1 MSYLVLARK
10 WRPKSFEEMVGQ
22 GHVLQALT
30 NALNQ
35 SRLHHAYLFTGTR
48 GVGKTTVARIFAKAL
63 NCEQGISSNPCGVCS
78 ACTEIDQG
86 RFVDLI
92 EVDAASRTGVDD
104 TRELLENVAYAP
116 VRGRFKIYLIDE
128 VHMFS
133 KSSFNALL
141 KTLEEPPEHV
151 KFLLAT
157 TDPQKLPVTV
167 LSRCLQFNL
176 RALPQA
182 QIQRHLLD
190 IVQRESL
197 SADDAAMGM
206 IAEAAQG
213 SMRDALSLL
222 DQAIAY
228 TGGELSAVHVS
239 QMLGLSD
246 QQMIVDVLVALAE
259 NDAARLFTLL
269 DEALGRGIEP
279 ATFLDQILEKTHQLA
294 LAQWVPDARMAPDP
308 DALVAVDAARLQLWY
323 QIAGT
328 GRRDL
333 VWAPNARIGLEMTL
347 LRMLAFSLESPQGA
361 VGVVPGTAP
370 SAVTGPESSAAERPS
385 VRPAGSE
392 TPAPRFEPPAQASNR
407 VAESPPS
414 SVRPDTTNSA
424 SRELLSTLTD
434 EQWHDLVAQVNQPAR
449 ALAERCHV
457 HMQGDRIVLTVAPGF
472 AAMASPKSRESL
484 LRQLSQWVDVDRVR
498 IETAAD
504 TPSASARVSSDSPS
518 QTPAERR
525 VLQEQQVQA
534 ERIQSIAD
542 HPAVRALKERAGAE
556 IIPETIQPLAPTT
569 GPAE

>member
-10 WRPKSFEEMVGQ
+10 WRPKSFAEMVGQ

-63 NCEQGISSNPCGVCS
+63 NCEQGISSTPCGVCS

-176 RALPQA
+176 RALPHA

-190 IVQRESL
+190 IVRREQL
-197 SADDAAMGM
+197 SSDDAAMDL

-228 TGGELSAVHVS
+228 TGGHLEAVQVG

-246 QQMIVDVLVALAE
+246 QKMILDVLVSLAE
-259 NDAARLFTLL
+259 NDATRLFELI
-269 DEALGRGIEP
+269 DEALGRGVEP
-279 ATFLDQILEKTHQLA
+279 STFLDQMLEKTHQLA
-294 LAQWVPDARMAPDP
+294 LSQWVPDAQMASYPP
-308 DALVAVDAARLQLWY
+308 VLQTLDAQRLQLWY

-333 VWAPNARIGLEMTL
+333 AWAPNARMGLEMTV
-347 LRMLAFSLESPQGA
+347 LRMLAFSLDAGQPVVLSPPRSCESPA
-361 VGVVPGTAP
+361 IPPRRTAP
-370 SAVTGPESSAAERPS
+370 MPSTPPPADAVQEPVPEPLRPSDVRTHSPDSLPPESPKPVLLTSISDEDWHEI
-385 VRPAGSE
+385 V
-392 TPAPRFEPPAQASNR
+392 TH
-407 VAESPPS
+407 VA
-414 SVRPDTTNSA
+414 
-424 SRELLSTLTD
+424 
-434 EQWHDLVAQVNQPAR
+434 QPAR

-457 HMQGDRIVLTVAPGF
+457 RMQDEKIILTVAPGF
-472 AAMASPKSRESL
+472 AAMASSKAQESL
-484 LRQLSQWVDVDRVR
+484 LKQLAQRMDVSRIR
-498 IETAAD
+498 IELVTETAPAGARQAA
-504 TPSASARVSSDSPS
+504 PASLPL
-518 QTPAERR
+518 TPAERR
-525 VLQEQQVQA
+525 TQHEEQDVA
-534 ERIQSIAD
+534 ARIQSID
-542 HPAVRALKERAGAE
+542 EHPAARALKERANAE
-556 IIPETIQPLAPTT
+556 IVTETIQPVVPLT
-569 GPAE
+569 GSAE

>member
-10 WRPKSFEEMVGQ
+10 WRPKSFAEMVGQ

-30 NALNQ
+30 NALDQ

-63 NCEQGISSNPCGVCS
+63 NCEQGISSTPCGVCS
-78 ACTEIDQG
+78 ACMEIDQG

-104 TRELLENVAYAP
+104 TRELLENVTYAP

-141 KTLEEPPEHV
+141 KTLEEPPAHV

-182 QIQRHLLD
+182 QIQRHLLE
-190 IVQRESL
+190 IVQREAL
-197 SADDAAMGM
+197 TAEASAMDL

-228 TGGELSAVHVS
+228 TGGVLEAVQVG

-246 QQMIVDVLVALAE
+246 QKMILDILVALAQS
-259 NDAARLFTLL
+259 DAPQLFSLL
-269 DEALGRGIEP
+269 DDALGRGVEP
-279 ATFLDQILEKTHQLA
+279 STFLDQILEKIHYLA
-294 LAQWVPDARMAPDP
+294 LAQWVPDAQMDDRPDV
-308 DALVAVDAARLQLWY
+308 LHAVDAQHLQLWY

-333 VWAPNARIGLEMTL
+333 AWAPNARMGLEMTL
-347 LRMLAFSLESPQGA
+347 LRMLAFSLDAPEQPHAAPPPRIASPAGASMPPPPVYASEPPVADRESQP
-361 VGVVPGTAP
+361 
-370 SAVTGPESSAAERPS
+370 
-385 VRPAGSE
+385 RPAAALARSDAAHRDAAGAADR
-392 TPAPRFEPPAQASNR
+392 PALRTS
-407 VAESPPS
+407 
-414 SVRPDTTNSA
+414 
-424 SRELLSTLTD
+424 LTG
-434 EQWHDLVAQVNQPAR
+434 EEWHDIVSNVAQPAR

-457 HMQGDRIVLTVAPGF
+457 QMQGERILLTVAPGF
-472 AAMASPKSRESL
+472 AAMASAKSQESL
-484 LRQLSQWVDVDRVR
+484 LKQLAQWVDVSRIR
-498 IETAAD
+498 IELATE
-504 TPSASARVSSDSPS
+504 SAPPVRDPARNLPP

-525 VLQEQQVQA
+525 ALHEQQDRS
-534 ERIQSIAD
+534 ERIRSID
-542 HPAVRALKERAGAE
+542 EHPAAQALKARAGAQVVV
-556 IIPETIQPLAPTT
+556 ETIQPMAADPEQ
-569 GPAE
+569 AE

>member
-10 WRPKSFEEMVGQ
+10 WRPKSFAEMVGQ

-63 NCEQGISSNPCGVCS
+63 NCEQGISSTPCGVCS
-78 ACTEIDQG
+78 ACTAIDQG

-116 VRGRFKIYLIDE
+116 VHGRFKIYLIDE

-176 RALPQA
+176 RALPQT
-182 QIQRHLLD
+182 QIQRYLLE
-190 IVQRESL
+190 IVQREKL
-197 SADDAAMGM
+197 LAEDAAMDL

-228 TGGELSAVHVS
+228 SGGQLDAVQVG

-246 QQMIVDVLVALAE
+246 QKMILDVLVSLAE
-259 NDAARLFTLL
+259 NDATGLFELV
-269 DEALGRGIEP
+269 DEALGRGVEP
-279 ATFLDQILEKTHQLA
+279 STFLDQLLEKTHRLA
-294 LAQWVPDARMAPDP
+294 LSQWVPDAQMASYPP
-308 DALVAVDAARLQLWY
+308 VLQTLDAQRLQLWY

-333 VWAPNARIGLEMTL
+333 AWAPNARMGLEMTV
-347 LRMLAFSLESPQGA
+347 LRMLAFSSDASNHPVAPPSRLVESPAIPPRRSVQLPSSPP
-361 VGVVPGTAP
+361 VDLVQEPVPEPLRTPDARTYAP
-370 SAVTGPESSAAERPS
+370 NSAP
-385 VRPAGSE
+385 
-392 TPAPRFEPPAQASNR
+392 
-407 VAESPPS
+407 AESPEP
-414 SVRPDTTNSA
+414 V
-424 SRELLSTLTD
+424 LLTSISD
-434 EQWHDLVAQVNQPAR
+434 ENWHEIVTHVAQPAR

-457 HMQGDRIVLTVAPGF
+457 RMQGEKIILTVAPGF
-472 AAMASPKSRESL
+472 AAMASPKGQESL
-484 LRQLSQWVDVDRVR
+484 LKQLAQRIDVSRVR
-498 IETAAD
+498 IELATETA
-504 TPSASARVSSDSPS
+504 PSDARQSDPISLS
-518 QTPAERR
+518 LTPAERR
-525 VLQEQQVQA
+525 SQHEEQDLA
-534 ERIQSIAD
+534 ARIQSID
-542 HPAVRALKERAGAE
+542 EHPAARALKERASAE
-556 IIPETIQPLAPTT
+556 IVTETIQPIASLT
-569 GPAE
+569 GSAE

>member
-10 WRPKSFEEMVGQ
+10 WRPKSFAEMVGQ

-63 NCEQGISSNPCGVCS
+63 NCEQGISSTPCGVCS

-176 RALPQA
+176 RALPHA
-182 QIQRHLLD
+182 QIHRHLLD
-190 IVQRESL
+190 IVRREQL
-197 SADDAAMGM
+197 SSDDAAMDL

-228 TGGELSAVHVS
+228 TDGHLEAVQVG

-246 QQMIVDVLVALAE
+246 QKMILDVLVSLAE
-259 NDAARLFTLL
+259 NDATRLFELIE
-269 DEALGRGIEP
+269 EALGRGVESS
-279 ATFLDQILEKTHQLA
+279 TFLDQMLEKTHQLA
-294 LAQWVPDARMAPDP
+294 LSQWVPDAQMASYPP
-308 DALVAVDAARLQLWY
+308 VLQTLDAQRLQLWY

-333 VWAPNARIGLEMTL
+333 AWAPNARMGLEMTV
-347 LRMLAFSLESPQGA
+347 LRMLAFSLDATSQPVSTPSRSDESPAIPPRRSVQMPSTPSP
-361 VGVVPGTAP
+361 VDVVQEPVPEPLRTQDARAHSP
-370 SAVTGPESSAAERPS
+370 DALSPESPK
-385 VRPAGSE
+385 
-392 TPAPRFEPPAQASNR
+392 PPALRTSISDEDWHEIVTH
-407 VAESPPS
+407 VA
-414 SVRPDTTNSA
+414 
-424 SRELLSTLTD
+424 
-434 EQWHDLVAQVNQPAR
+434 QPAR

-457 HMQGDRIVLTVAPGF
+457 RMQDEKIILTVAPGF
-472 AAMASPKSRESL
+472 AAMASAKAQESL
-484 LRQLSQWVDVDRVR
+484 LKQLAQRMDVSRIR
-498 IETAAD
+498 IELATETAPAD
-504 TPSASARVSSDSPS
+504 ARQASPGSLPL
-518 QTPAERR
+518 TPAERR
-525 VLQEQQVQA
+525 TRHEEQDVA
-534 ERIQSIAD
+534 ARIQSID
-542 HPAVRALKERAGAE
+542 EHPAARALKERASAE
-556 IIPETIQPLAPTT
+556 IVTETIQPIMPLS
-569 GPAE
+569 GSAE